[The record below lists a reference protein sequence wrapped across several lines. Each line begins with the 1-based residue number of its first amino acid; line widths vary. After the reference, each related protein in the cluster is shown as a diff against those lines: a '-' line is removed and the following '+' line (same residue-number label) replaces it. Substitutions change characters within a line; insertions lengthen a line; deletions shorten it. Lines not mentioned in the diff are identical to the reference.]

1 MSSTEERIRAI
12 VDKTVEIE
20 GRDPGRPLDLSRN
33 VADVG
38 VSSSDIVA
46 FWRMVNE
53 EFGTNIS
60 AEEFAELLTPQDLI
74 NYLDSVAG

>member
-12 VDKTVEIE
+12 VDQTVEIE
-20 GRDPGRPLDLSRN
+20 GRDPGQPLDLSRN
-33 VADVG
+33 VAETG

-46 FWRMVNE
+46 FWQMVNQ
-53 EFGTNIS
+53 EFGTDIS

-74 NYLDSVAG
+74 NHLESSG

>member
-12 VDKTVEIE
+12 VDQTVEIE
-20 GRDPGRPLDLSRN
+20 GREAGQPLDLTRN
-33 VADVG
+33 VAETG

-46 FWRMVNE
+46 FWQMVNQ
-53 EFGTNIS
+53 EFGTDIS

-74 NYLDSVAG
+74 NHLESSG

>member
-12 VDKTVEIE
+12 VDQTVEIE
-20 GRDPGRPLDLSRN
+20 GREAGQPIDLTRN
-33 VADVG
+33 VAETG

-46 FWRMVNE
+46 FWQMVNE
-53 EFGTNIS
+53 EFGTDIS

-74 NYLDSVAG
+74 DHLESAG

>member
-12 VDKTVEIE
+12 VDQTVEIE
-20 GRDPGRPLDLSRN
+20 GREAGQPIDLTRN
-33 VADVG
+33 VAETG

-46 FWRMVNE
+46 FWQMVNQ
-53 EFGTNIS
+53 EFGTDIS

-74 NYLDSVAG
+74 DHLESAG

>member
-12 VDKTVEIE
+12 VDQTVEIE
-20 GRDPGRPLDLSRN
+20 GREAGQPIDLTRN
-33 VADVG
+33 VAETG

-46 FWRMVNE
+46 FWQMVNE
-53 EFGTNIS
+53 EFGTDIS

-74 NYLDSVAG
+74 DHLESSG

>member
-12 VDKTVEIE
+12 VDETVEID
-20 GRDPGRPLDLSRN
+20 GRDPGQPLDLSRN
-33 VADVG
+33 VAEVG

-46 FWRMVNE
+46 FWQMVNQ
-53 EFGTNIS
+53 EFGTDIS

-74 NYLDSVAG
+74 SHLESISG

>member
-12 VDKTVEIE
+12 VDQTVEIE
-20 GRDPGRPLDLSRN
+20 GRVAGQPIDLTRN
-33 VADVG
+33 VAETG

-46 FWRMVNE
+46 FWQMVNQ
-53 EFGTNIS
+53 EFGTDIS

-74 NYLDSVAG
+74 DHLESAG